1 MRLKI
6 IDAAFYEWRL
16 QPVAQGFTR
25 FSVDFTRFSVDFTR
39 LSVDFTRLS
48 VDLYDFPWIYTT
60 FPLGHRAAKIGDQGL
75 EYVPL
80 YLLGR
85 RNPYFCMR

>member
-1 MRLKI
+1 MSGSLSP
-6 IDAAFYEWRL
+6 WRTAL
-16 QPVAQGFTR
+16 H
-25 FSVDFTRFSVDFTR
+25 DFPWILHDFPWT
-39 LSVDFTRLS
+39 VH
-48 VDLYDFPWIYTT
+48 DFPWIYTT